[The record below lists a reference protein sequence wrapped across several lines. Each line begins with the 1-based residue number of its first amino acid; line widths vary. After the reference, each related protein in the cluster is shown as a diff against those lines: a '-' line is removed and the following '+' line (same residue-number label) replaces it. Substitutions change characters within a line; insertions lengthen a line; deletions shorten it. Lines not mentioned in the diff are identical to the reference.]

1 MPRGG
6 AVGLSGGF
14 LTGSSTGS
22 GRTLSSSSRSGTVV
36 GGRGIGLVGTFEL
49 LPMPDI
55 SLSDR
60 RSTAVGDVPSNLFW
74 ALLNTKE
81 FAFNH

>member
-1 MPRGG
+1 M
-6 AVGLSGGF
+6 
-14 LTGSSTGS
+14 
-22 GRTLSSSSRSGTVV
+22 V

-49 LPMPDI
+49 IPMPDI